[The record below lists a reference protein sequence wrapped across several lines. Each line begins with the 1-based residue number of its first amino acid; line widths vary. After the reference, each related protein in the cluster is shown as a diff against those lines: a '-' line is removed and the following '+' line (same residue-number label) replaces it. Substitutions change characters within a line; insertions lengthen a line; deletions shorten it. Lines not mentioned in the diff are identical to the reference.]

1 VGVYV
6 RVGGRAELVGVR
18 VNVDVGSGVFDAV
31 DVRVEVGGRAVFVEV
46 RVNVEVATGVLEAVA
61 V

>member
-18 VNVDVGSGVFDAV
+18 VNVDVGRGVLEAV
-31 DVRVEVGGRAVFVEV
+31 AVRVEVGGRAVFVEY
-46 RVNVEVATGVLEAVA
+46 GVGGGRRFSGVGRGA
-61 V
+61 